1 MSETIK
7 TDNLLTNFATRY
19 RAGQYAADFI
29 APPFKVNLSSD
40 KYAVYGKD
48 EFRVYNN
55 KIAGREEAKEIT
67 ADVTSASYS
76 CDEYALSGFISTRR
90 MKNAD
95 KPIDLFFDR
104 TRQLKNAQ
112 RLAREKRIY
121 DVVVAA
127 TGTSANSETVSVK
140 WDTSSGVPIARIRYG
155 MGIIADALLGI
166 APNRIAI
173 PLAVALKMISC
184 DEYKDMFK
192 YTQADKLFDLVSG
205 LRNLGIEPLITGAYA
220 TNTTKGGASDP
231 AAESLWGDDVI
242 LFHAEPSPTLESR
255 AFMYSPFVAYDEM
268 RRWEE
273 PKQRGWKIEIYEDID
288 ELLVDSGAVY
298 RFKDCLT

>member
-7 TDNLLTNFATRY
+7 TDNLLTNLATRY
-19 RAGQYAADFI
+19 RAGQFAADFI
-29 APPFKVNLSSD
+29 APAFKVNLSSD

-48 EFRVYNN
+48 EFRVYDN

-67 ADVTSASYS
+67 ADVTSATYS
-76 CDEYALSGFISTRR
+76 CDEYSLSGFISNRR

-112 RLAREKRIY
+112 RLSREKRVY

-127 TGTSANSETVSVK
+127 TGSASNSETVSVK
-140 WDTSSGVPIARIRYG
+140 WDTSSGVPINRIRYG
-155 MGIIADALLGI
+155 MGVIADALLGI
-166 APNRIAI
+166 PPNRIMI

-231 AAESLWGDDVI
+231 AAEALWGDDVV
-242 LFHAEPSPTLESR
+242 LFYSEPSPTLESR
-255 AFMYSPFVAYDEM
+255 SFMYSPFVAYDEI

-288 ELLVDSGAVY
+288 ELLVDSGAVF